1 MVNLAPKP
9 LVLHGSALTFGVNVL
24 WETLEDIQPI
34 DICIAS
40 HTIQME
46 VGAPL
51 NWSIDLI
58 EVNDVQSDIVYSN
71 VQLNGVVLKAKQ
83 DTGAQIN
90 VMSITVFKDIQK
102 SGHKLP
108 LYPKSC
114 VKLVGYGNRVI
125 EYLGTTKIECVHN
138 GTTINATFYITNVLD
153 KKVILGLRVC
163 IKLGL
168 IVIKCDDECQCKN
181 LTVAEANAADPIR
194 KQQETVDQNSTL
206 PPVPLNTEI
215 NSTNPR
221 LTLCVCTQTCSRE
234 LAL

>member
-1 MVNLAPKP
+1 MVNSEGSELRHRKVQQTNVDYISVQTSNFVNDVHVVNLAPKP

-24 WETLEDIQPI
+24 WETLEDIRPI

-51 NWSIDLI
+51 NWSMDLI

-138 GTTINATFYITNVLD
+138 
-153 KKVILGLRVC
+153 
-163 IKLGL
+163 
-168 IVIKCDDECQCKN
+168 
-181 LTVAEANAADPIR
+181 
-194 KQQETVDQNSTL
+194 
-206 PPVPLNTEI
+206 
-215 NSTNPR
+215 
-221 LTLCVCTQTCSRE
+221 
-234 LAL
+234 